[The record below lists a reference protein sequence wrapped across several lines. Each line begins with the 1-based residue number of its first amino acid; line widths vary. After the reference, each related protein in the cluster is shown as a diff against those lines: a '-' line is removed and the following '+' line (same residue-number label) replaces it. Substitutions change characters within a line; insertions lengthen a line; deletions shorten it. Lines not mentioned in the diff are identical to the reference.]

1 MSDSP
6 VNRDENSTQ
15 NSEASSELHVDAA
28 PSSLDR
34 FKRVAQTVITTV
46 ILALLLGTIT
56 SGTSE
61 NMHAQMLKLGAY
73 IWEDYFVLRG
83 DRPITEC
90 DPQED
95 IESRLDVLE
104 QEHIAENEAFSLL
117 AEDFNRDSA
126 RESLISQLRVCQKK
140 HDDAAIYDANLT
152 SAVEVF
158 RSLEHVF
165 ADISLFAIAHQ
176 KLTLISLLMLATII
190 ATARRS
196 HIAFRSVHHRK
207 DHYISTTA
215 QFVSHVGL
223 GVSGYA
229 FYHGSLNS
237 GTEVTHPELFFA
249 LIGGCSVLALI
260 NIYHFFRPE
269 EHLEQG
275 GGWLRALLTIPI
287 QTFMLLAA
295 CFHFFVTEAHLPGIA
310 IYFTQIFQLT
320 NLHLAIGLYILAGMM
335 LKETLLGAKLF
346 DVFRPW
352 RLPPEMMAFV
362 AIALMAY
369 PTAYTGASGII
380 IIAMGAVVY
389 QEMRRVGTRRQ
400 LSLAVTAMTG
410 SGVVLRPCLL
420 VVGIAILNKEVV
432 TDELFHWGFRVFL
445 LSMVVFAVFALITKK
460 EPLNPAPVSEALV
473 PSLRLVKPLLP
484 YFAILAG
491 TLVAYAYLLDTYL
504 DEFSA
509 PIVLPVLV
517 AIVLIWERKF
527 SHDFEHRNKTAGAAP
542 TVSLAFHKA
551 VDNSAIQIGA
561 LLMLMACSFTVG
573 GIIERGGGVLEI
585 PEVFDSPY
593 AAMLFM
599 VAFLVMI
606 GMIMDPFGALIL
618 VTGTI
623 APVAYAQG
631 IHPIHFWMT
640 ALMAF
645 ELGYLSPPVS
655 LNHLLTRQVVGDD
668 EVDKALQ
675 EGDTFYYRHERI
687 ILPLLVMGTTLI
699 IVAFGPLIYFEFNPL
714 PLP

>member
-1 MSDSP
+1 MSDISANSDPSP
-6 VNRDENSTQ
+6 V
-15 NSEASSELHVDAA
+15 SSS
-28 PSSLDR
+28 PFSK
-34 FKRVAQTVITTV
+34 FKKISQA
-46 ILALLLGTIT
+46 ILTGIILLLLLGTIT

-73 IWEDYFVLRG
+73 LWDDYFVLRG

-95 IESRLDVLE
+95 IDSRLDVLE

-117 AEDFNRDSA
+117 VDDFDRDSA
-126 RESLISQLRVCQKK
+126 RESLVRQLRVCQKK
-140 HDDAAIYDANLT
+140 HDEAAIYDQNLT
-152 SAVEVF
+152 PSVEVF

-176 KLTLISLLMLATII
+176 KLTLISLLMLATIV
-190 ATARRS
+190 ATAKRS
-196 HIAFRSVHHRK
+196 HIAFRAVHHFK

-215 QFVSHVGL
+215 QFISHVGL

-229 FYHGSLNS
+229 FYIGSLNS
-237 GTEVTHPELFFA
+237 GTEVTNPELFFA
-249 LIGGCSVLALI
+249 LMGGCAVLSAI
-260 NIYHFFRPE
+260 NVYQFFTPRRDELE
-269 EHLEQG
+269 EG
-275 GGWLRALLTIPI
+275 GGWLRSLLTIPI

-295 CFHFFVTEAHLPGIA
+295 CFHFFITEGHLPGIA

-352 RLPPEMMAFV
+352 KLPPEMMAFV

-460 EPLNPAPVSEALV
+460 EPLNPAPVSEALM
-473 PSLRLVKPLLP
+473 PSLRLAKPLIP
-484 YFAILAG
+484 YIAILAG
-491 TLVAYAYLLDTYL
+491 TLVVYAYLLDTYL

-527 SHDFEHRNKTAGAAP
+527 SSDFEERNKTAMAAP
-542 TVSLAFHKA
+542 TVSSAFHKA

-585 PEVFDSPY
+585 PEVFESQY
-593 AAMLFM
+593 AAMIFM
-599 VAFLVMI
+599 VLFLVLI
-606 GMIMDPFGALIL
+606 GMVMDPFGALIL

-655 LNHLLTRQVVGDD
+655 LNHLLTRQVVGDK
-668 EVDKALQ
+668 EVTLALQ

-699 IVAFGPLIYFEFNPL
+699 LVAFGPLIYFEFYPL
-714 PLP
+714 P

>member
-1 MSDSP
+1 MSEIELNPDKP
-6 VNRDENSTQ
+6 VSGF
-15 NSEASSELHVDAA
+15 
-28 PSSLDR
+28 DR
-34 FKRVAQTVITTV
+34 LKSISQGVITTL
-46 ILALLLGTIT
+46 ILVLLLGTIT

-61 NMHAQMLKLGAY
+61 NMHAQMLKLGSY
-73 IWEDYFVLRG
+73 LWDDYFVLRG
-83 DRPITEC
+83 DRPVTSC
-90 DPQED
+90 DPNEG
-95 IESRLDVLE
+95 IEGRLDELE
-104 QEHIAENEAFSLL
+104 QEHIAENESFALL
-117 AEDFNRDSA
+117 ADEFNRDAA
-126 RESLISQLRVCQKK
+126 RESLVSQLRVCQKK
-140 HDDAAIYDANLT
+140 HDDAAIYDQNLT
-152 SAVEVF
+152 PAVEAF

-196 HIAFRSVHHRK
+196 HIAFRSVHHKK
-207 DHYISTTA
+207 DHYISTVA

-223 GVSGYA
+223 GVSAYA
-229 FYHGSLNS
+229 FYIGSLNS

-249 LIGGCSVLALI
+249 LIGGCTTLSLI
-260 NIYHFFRPE
+260 NIYHLFNPVEGLE
-269 EHLEQG
+269 EEG
-275 GGWLRALLTIPI
+275 SWLRSLLTIPI

-295 CFHFFVTEAHLPGIA
+295 CFHFFVTENHLPGIA

-352 RLPPEMMAFV
+352 KLPPEMMAFV

-460 EPLNPAPVSEALV
+460 EPLKPAPVSEALV
-473 PSLRLVKPLLP
+473 PSLRLMKPLLP
-484 YFAILAG
+484 YLAILAG
-491 TLVAYAYLLDTYL
+491 TLVFYAYGLDSYL

-509 PIVLPVLV
+509 PIILPVLV
-517 AIVLIWERKF
+517 AVVLIWERTF
-527 SHDFEHRNKTAGAAP
+527 SHDFEERNKTAKAAP
-542 TVSLAFHKA
+542 TISLAFHKA

-585 PEVFDSPY
+585 PEAFTSPY
-593 AAMLFM
+593 AAMIFM
-599 VAFLVMI
+599 VMFLVLI

-631 IHPIHFWMT
+631 IHPVHFWMT

-655 LNHLLTRQVVGDD
+655 LNHLLTRQVVGDE
-668 EVDKALQ
+668 EVTLALQ
-675 EGDTFYYRHERI
+675 EGDSFYYRNERI

-699 IVAFGPLIYFEFNPL
+699 IVAFGPLIYFEFFPL
-714 PLP
+714 AAS

>member
-1 MSDSP
+1 MSENQSELPLLSSP
-6 VNRDENSTQ
+6 VS
-15 NSEASSELHVDAA
+15 
-28 PSSLDR
+28 R
-34 FKRVAQTVITTV
+34 FKKVAEAVITTV
-46 ILALLLGTIT
+46 ILVLLLGTIT

-73 IWEDYFVLRG
+73 IWDDYFVLRG
-83 DRPITEC
+83 DRPVTVC

-95 IESRLDVLE
+95 IEARLTVLE
-104 QEHIAENEAFSLL
+104 QEHIAENEAFALL
-117 AEDFNRDSA
+117 AEDFDAASA
-126 RESLISQLRVCQKK
+126 RESLVRQIRVCQKK
-140 HDDAAIYDANLT
+140 HDEAAIYDQNLT
-152 SAVEVF
+152 PAVELF
-158 RSLEHVF
+158 RALEHTF
-165 ADISLFAIAHQ
+165 ADISLFAIEHQ

-190 ATARRS
+190 ATSRRS
-196 HIAFRSVHHRK
+196 HIAFRAVEYRK
-207 DHYISTTA
+207 DHYISTLA
-215 QFVSHVGL
+215 QLMSHIGL

-229 FYHGSLNS
+229 FYHGSLHS

-249 LIGGCSVLALI
+249 LVSGCAVLSLI
-260 NIYHFFRPE
+260 NAYQLFTPADDLDE
-269 EHLEQG
+269 G
-275 GGWLRALLTIPI
+275 GPWLRALLTVPI

-295 CFHFFVTEAHLPGIA
+295 CFHFFVTEAHLPGVA

-335 LKETLLGAKLF
+335 LKETLIGAKLF

-362 AIALMAY
+362 AIAIMAY

-445 LSMVVFAVFALITKK
+445 LSMVVFAVFALLTKK
-460 EPLNPAPVSEALV
+460 EPLNPAPISEALM
-473 PSLRLVKPLLP
+473 PSLRLTKPLIP
-484 YFAILAG
+484 YVAILAG
-491 TLVAYAYLLDTYL
+491 TLVVYAYGLDTYL

-517 AIVLIWERKF
+517 AIILIWERKL
-527 SHDFEHRNKTAGAAP
+527 SRDFHERNETAQAAP
-542 TVSLAFHKA
+542 TVSIAFHKA

-585 PEVFDSPY
+585 PEVFESQY
-593 AAMLFM
+593 AAMIFM
-599 VAFLVMI
+599 VMFLVLI
-606 GMIMDPFGALIL
+606 GMVMDPFGALIL

-655 LNHLLTRQVVGDD
+655 LNHLLTRQVVGDK
-668 EVDKALQ
+668 EVALALQ

-699 IVAFGPLIYFEFNPL
+699 LVAFGPLIYFEFYPL
-714 PLP
+714 ELAQ

>member
-1 MSDSP
+1 MSETSAAAT
-6 VNRDENSTQ
+6 NQSG
-15 NSEASSELHVDAA
+15 SSGI
-28 PSSLDR
+28 
-34 FKRVAQTVITTV
+34 KRLAQGIITTI
-46 ILALLLGTIT
+46 ILVLLLGTIT

-73 IWEDYFVLRG
+73 LWDDYFVLRG
-83 DRPITEC
+83 DRPPTVC
-90 DPQED
+90 DPKED
-95 IESRLDVLE
+95 LDARLDVLE
-104 QEHIAENEAFSLL
+104 QEHLAENEAFALL
-117 AEDFNRDSA
+117 AEDFDRESA
-126 RESLISQLRVCQKK
+126 RASLVRQVRVCQKK
-140 HDDAAIYDANLT
+140 HDEAAIYDQNLT
-152 SAVEVF
+152 PAVEVF

-196 HIAFRSVHHRK
+196 HIAFRAVEHTK
-207 DHYISTTA
+207 DHYISVTA
-215 QFVSHVGL
+215 QLASHVGL

-229 FYHGSLNS
+229 FYLGSLNS

-249 LIGGCSVLALI
+249 LIGGCVTLSVI
-260 NIYHFFRPE
+260 NVYQLFTPE
-269 EHLEQG
+269 DGLEQG
-275 GGWLRALLTIPI
+275 GGWLRSLLTIPI

-352 RLPPEMMAFV
+352 KLPPEMMAFV
-362 AIALMAY
+362 AIAIMAY

-460 EPLNPAPVSEALV
+460 EPLNPAPMSEALV
-473 PSLRLVKPLLP
+473 PSLRLMKPLLP
-484 YFAILAG
+484 YVGILAA
-491 TLVAYAYLLDTYL
+491 TLVFYAYVLDTFL

-527 SHDFEHRNKTAGAAP
+527 SKDFDERNKTAQAAP

-585 PEVFDSPY
+585 PEVFDSQF
-593 AAMLFM
+593 AAMMFM
-599 VAFLVMI
+599 VLFLVLI

-655 LNHLLTRQVVGDD
+655 LNHLLTRQVVGDK
-668 EVDKALQ
+668 EVTLALQ

-687 ILPLLVMGTTLI
+687 ILPLLVMGTTLL
-699 IVAFGPLIYFEFNPL
+699 IVAFGPLIYFQFYPL
-714 PLP
+714 VGV